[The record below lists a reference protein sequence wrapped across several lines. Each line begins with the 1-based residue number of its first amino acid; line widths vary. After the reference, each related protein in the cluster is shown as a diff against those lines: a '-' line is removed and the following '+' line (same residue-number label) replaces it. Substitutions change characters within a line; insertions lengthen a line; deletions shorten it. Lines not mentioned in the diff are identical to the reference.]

1 MFRQPSPAKSSLPPA
16 RATVSVS
23 DSVTALCP
31 RGMPVRPVG
40 KFLVSLLLLF
50 SPPKYLHKV
59 FSLGKEISPQ
69 FASMLG

>member
-1 MFRQPSPAKSSLPPA
+1 MFRQPSPAKSSLPSAP
-16 RATVSVS
+16 ATVSVS
-23 DSVTALCP
+23 DSVMALCP
-31 RGMPVRPVG
+31 RGMPVRLVE

-50 SPPKYLHKV
+50 SPLKYHHKV